1 MTLQA
6 FREDARAWLEE
17 RLPPS
22 LVGNGEGFNGG
33 TRLPA
38 RNPDTMRWLE
48 ACYERGWTVP
58 TWPKEYGGAG
68 LSHDELK
75 VLRQEMAAVGA
86 PVPLTGHGVTMIG
99 PTLLEFGTD
108 DQRRRHLPSIA
119 SGELRWCQGYSE
131 PNSGSDL
138 ASLQTRA
145 EDHGDYYLVTGSK
158 IWTSGAHYADWIFC
172 LVRTNSEGRKQ
183 EGISFVLF
191 PIDAP
196 GVEVKPIRLIDG
208 SAEFCQCFFDEV
220 RVEKADLVHRE
231 NQGWTVAKR
240 LLQYERM
247 VSDLDG
253 ATRPVGTDL
262 TAAAREF
269 RGESG
274 QIESQVRESVLAV
287 AMDEVAFGLT
297 QRRSTEE
304 NQSGGMPTFATSM
317 FKYYSTELRTR
328 RMETLVAARGTDGLG
343 WEGDSFDPAALADT
357 RAWLMGKAGTIA
369 AGSSEIQLNIIAKR
383 VLGLPD

>member
-1 MTLQA
+1 
-6 FREDARAWLEE
+6 
-17 RLPPS
+17 
-22 LVGNGEGFNGG
+22 
-33 TRLPA
+33 
-38 RNPDTMRWLE
+38 MRRLE
-48 ACYERGWTVP
+48 AWYEGGETVP
-58 TWPKEYGGAG
+58 TGPERYGGAG
-68 LSHDELK
+68 LSHAGLK
-75 VLRQEMAAVGA
+75 VLRQEMTAAGA

-138 ASLQTRA
+138 VSLQTRA

-220 RVEKADLVHRE
+220 RVEKSNLVHRE
-231 NQGWTVAKR
+231 NDGWTVAKR

-253 ATRPVGTDL
+253 ETRPVGTDL
-262 TAAAREF
+262 PAAAQAY

-274 QIESQVRESVLAV
+274 KIDSEVREAVLSV

-304 NQSGGMPTFATSM
+304 NQSGGMVTFATSM
-317 FKYYSTELRTR
+317 FKYYASELRTR

-343 WEGDSFDPAALADT
+343 WEGDSFDAAALADT

>member
-1 MTLQA
+1 MPA
-6 FREDARAWLEE
+6 
-17 RLPPS
+17 S

-33 TRLPA
+33 TKLPA

-68 LSHDELK
+68 LSHAELK
-75 VLRQEMAAVGA
+75 VLRQEMSAAGA

-138 ASLQTRA
+138 VSLQTRA

-220 RVEKADLVHRE
+220 RVEKSNLVHRE
-231 NQGWTVAKR
+231 NDGWTVAKR

-253 ATRPVGTDL
+253 ETRPVGTDL
-262 TAAAREF
+262 PAAAQAY

-274 QIESQVRESVLAV
+274 KIDSEVREAVLSV

-304 NQSGGMPTFATSM
+304 NQSGGMVTFATSM
-317 FKYYSTELRTR
+317 FKYYASELRTR

-343 WEGDSFDPAALADT
+343 WEGDSFDAAALADT